1 MRSLTTEK
9 HLSPSLTD
17 MRSLV
22 AALALCVSTAA
33 CGGPSAVAPSPTAS
47 VPASATT
54 APTTSAPTATSAPAP
69 SAPNL
74 YRVLSAVPG
83 HAVASPDGRW
93 IVSPRGRL
101 LESPLQLFTIDGTL
115 VRELGGTGG
124 IWSWLPDSS
133 GVFVALMVPQRA
145 PPMGIAEL
153 DGRLIAT
160 ELQLSQETL
169 SRDGTLIVSEHQE
182 GCCVAIIQ
190 REIRVARRDG
200 AGTHTLVRSTSA
212 DPTPVSLLGIDASDR
227 VVYRDGTRILRI
239 PIAGGSA
246 VPLATAPDLFRVG
259 AGGTSPDGLV
269 IVARG
274 YEPARWYAIAEHE
287 VRPVD
292 MGTGALVEDGD
303 LLIGKHRGILWVGPH
318 ALLLRD
324 PTGSLTELDALSL
337 GRTPIAARLLATD
350 VVLAHDRGRV
360 LVVRGSAVV
369 VLDLSSGNAT
379 TTGLDLRL
387 DADGTRASALPGG
400 GFIVSSPTATYRID

>member
-1 MRSLTTEK
+1 
-9 HLSPSLTD
+9 

-22 AALALCVSTAA
+22 AGFAFCLSAVA
-33 CGGPSAVAPSPTAS
+33 CGGPSAVAQSPTAGS
-47 VPASATT
+47 RVSPTT
-54 APTTSAPTATSAPAP
+54 APTAAAAATTSAPAS
-69 SAPNL
+69 SAPVL

-93 IVSPRGRL
+93 IVSPRGRM
-101 LESPLQLFTIDGTL
+101 LESPLQLFTIDGTF

-160 ELQLSQETL
+160 ELQLSQEML
-169 SRDGTLIVSEHQE
+169 SRDGAQIVAEHQE

-200 AGTHTLVRSTSA
+200 AGTRTLVKSTSA
-212 DPTPVSLLGIDASDR
+212 DPTPISLLGIDASER
-227 VVYRDGTRILRI
+227 VVYRDGARILRI
-239 PIAGGSA
+239 PIAGGTA
-246 VPLATAPDLFRVG
+246 IPLATAPDLFRVG

-269 IVARG
+269 IAARG
-274 YEPARWYAIAEHE
+274 YEPARWYAIAEDQ
-287 VRPVD
+287 VKPVD
-292 MGTGALVEDGD
+292 TGLGALVENGN

-324 PTGSLTELDALSL
+324 PTGSLAELDALSL
-337 GRTPIAARLLATD
+337 ARTPKAARLLATD
-350 VVLAHDRGRV
+350 VVLAHDRGR
-360 LVVRGSAVV
+360 LLIVRGSAVWL
-369 VLDLSSGNAT
+369 LDLNSGSARE
-379 TTGLDLRL
+379 TGLDLRL

-400 GFIVSSPTATYRID
+400 GFIVSSPSATYRID